1 MTSFIKL
8 FILQTILFIIVSC
21 QNGRQTYHG
30 NNYLRYHGII
40 QPTQPSQVR
49 RWIVLLGRKV
59 VLNCSVNLP
68 PEVNP
73 RQVQY
78 RWEHPE
84 GNILGYSKLYVIPNA
99 TMNDAGVYTCHS
111 SAYVG
116 FGGEQWVDQHRL
128 YLEVRKF
135 TVLFVCSI
143 FIGYYYFD

>member
-1 MTSFIKL
+1 MKSIIKL
-8 FILQTILFIIVSC
+8 LILQIVLCVFVSC
-21 QNGRQTYHG
+21 QTNWPTYSS
-30 NNYLRYHGII
+30 NNYVRYHGIL
-40 QPTQPSQVR
+40 QPTRPSHVR
-49 RWIVLLGRKV
+49 RWVVLLGRKV
-59 VLNCSVNLP
+59 VLNCSVSLP

-84 GNILGYSKLYVIPNA
+84 GNVLGYSKLYVIPNV

-128 YLEVRKF
+128 YLEVREF
-135 TVLFVCSI
+135 ASYLFI
-143 FIGYYYFD
+143 

>member
-8 FILQTILFIIVSC
+8 LILQTILLIIVSC
-21 QNGRQTYHG
+21 QNGRQMYHG

-40 QPTQPSQVR
+40 QPTQPSHVR

-73 RQVQY
+73 SQVQY

-84 GNILGYSKLYVIPNA
+84 GNILGYSKLYVIPNV

-128 YLEVRKF
+128 YLEVLK
-135 TVLFVCSI
+135 TNEQNAI
-143 FIGYYYFD
+143 FISNNGYPY